1 MFAGATHL
9 RCLAPWVASAF
20 IGAVAGILIGVVVG
34 AALPHPHPLDRP
46 SPQLAALAVCQVP

>member
-20 IGAVAGILIGVVVG
+20 IGAGVGLVLGVAAGFL
-34 AALPHPHPLDRP
+34 LDPNDPRGQP
-46 SPQLAALAVCQVP
+46 GPQLAALATCPT

>member
-20 IGAVAGILIGVVVG
+20 IGAGVGLVLGVAAGFL
-34 AALPHPHPLDRP
+34 LDPNDHPNRP
-46 SPQLAALAVCQVP
+46 GPQLAALATCPT